1 MCSTIFW
8 QIIILQAFEKI
19 KRVQLQRFH
28 SVDDPEKKASIETN
42 PLKIFHAAV
51 NNSTPVLQLTP
62 IKRGGVTYQ
71 VGYFW
76 NGIGSDCKSGRLSL
90 HNVATDA
97 KRLFESKYNYSCS
110 TVKSTSMS
118 LSISDEFQSENVLL
132 ITCQCCCSPVYEI
145 ASFSTATRNIGSM
158 FHCLINCH

>member
-1 MCSTIFW
+1 MPCHLIACQTTLQVAYTFSINCWVISIKIIQYYLHTLSLLCSTIFW

-19 KRVQLQRFH
+19 KRIQLQRYH

-42 PLKIFHAAV
+42 PLKIFHAAI

-76 NGIGSDCKSGRLSL
+76 NGIGSDCKSGRLNL

-97 KRLFESKYNYSCS
+97 KRLFKSKYNYSCS

-118 LSISDEFQSENVLL
+118 L
-132 ITCQCCCSPVYEI
+132 
-145 ASFSTATRNIGSM
+145 
-158 FHCLINCH
+158 